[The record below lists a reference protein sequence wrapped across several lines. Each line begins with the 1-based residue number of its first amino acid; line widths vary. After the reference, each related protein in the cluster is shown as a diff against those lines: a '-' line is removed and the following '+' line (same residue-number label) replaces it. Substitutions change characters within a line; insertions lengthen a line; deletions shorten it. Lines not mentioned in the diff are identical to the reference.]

1 MHKFILM
8 LGMENISFT
17 LLQHYLPGQFYKVP
31 KGQGGTRFLYSFN
44 FFMHFGATGLLSLYG
59 FYCWRY
65 FFVHDNNN
73 NNSSRSLKSCVS
85 ALALHLS
92 VFFSPISYYTF
103 SLLCKKCPYQ
113 HNYNCFKHTFLLLS
127 ILINFNCATNLLF
140 TLRKKSN

>member
-85 ALALHLS
+85 ALVLHLS
-92 VFFSPISYYTF
+92 VFFSPQSLTTHFHYFVKNVLISITITALNIRFYF
-103 SLLCKKCPYQ
+103 
-113 HNYNCFKHTFLLLS
+113 FLFL
-127 ILINFNCATNLLF
+127 
-140 TLRKKSN
+140 